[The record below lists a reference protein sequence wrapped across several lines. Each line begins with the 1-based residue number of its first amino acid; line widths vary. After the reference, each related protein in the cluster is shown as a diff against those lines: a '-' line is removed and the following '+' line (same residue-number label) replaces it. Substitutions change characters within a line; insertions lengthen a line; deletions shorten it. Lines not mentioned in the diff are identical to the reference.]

1 VKKSEKYL
9 KTKIKCCIGYFLL
22 LKTMMKNAALTTC
35 AVKKLGHDWIKSP
48 MMSCDWLRTDHN

>member
-48 MMSCDWLRTDHN
+48 MMSCDW